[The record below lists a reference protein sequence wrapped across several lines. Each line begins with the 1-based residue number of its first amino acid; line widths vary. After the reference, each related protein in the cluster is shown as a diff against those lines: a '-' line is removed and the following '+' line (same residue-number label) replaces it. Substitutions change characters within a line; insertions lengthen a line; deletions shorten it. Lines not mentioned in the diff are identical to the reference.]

1 MALMATVDSGSLATT
16 GPMPDSMSTP
26 AVLGYHG
33 SLLAA
38 VVLCIVFQ
46 PPAAALVGGAQLAQN
61 DVAQNVV
68 MIGSARGAHC
78 TGVMLARDI
87 VLTAAHCTSD
97 TTELTVYRRTEAG
110 AESDKVIAVAAHPQ
124 YDSGGYAKSQVA
136 VDLALLRLALPL
148 SDPGPVVM
156 RERVPRPGE
165 RFVVAGFGD
174 AAAGS
179 SAGLGAPQ
187 TATLTAIGEPST
199 LQLRLADPA
208 SHGGTVAGLGSCKGD
223 SGGPVFE
230 SGRGRLVLVG
240 VLSWS
245 NGPNM
250 SMGCGGITG
259 VTPIARHRQW
269 IVKTTKRM
277 GGKIIQTR

>member
-1 MALMATVDSGSLATT
+1 MAVMATVDWGPLAKTE
-16 GPMPDSMSTP
+16 PVSMSIP
-26 AVLGYHG
+26 AFRGHRG

-46 PPAAALVGGAQLAQN
+46 RPAAALVGEAQLAQG

-68 MIGSARGAHC
+68 LIRSARGARC
-78 TGVMLARDI
+78 AGVVLARNI

-97 TTELTVYRRTEAG
+97 TTGLTVYRSTEAG
-110 AESDKVIAVAAHPQ
+110 AESYKVIAAATHPQ
-124 YDSGGYAKSQVA
+124 YDAKGYVKSQAA
-136 VDLALLRLALPL
+136 VDLALLKLALPL
-148 SDPGPVVM
+148 SDPGPLVM
-156 RERVPRPGE
+156 RERVPLPGE
-165 RFVVAGFGD
+165 RLLVAGFGV

-179 SAGLGAPQ
+179 SAGLGALQ
-187 TATLTAIGEPST
+187 TATLTAIGEPSS

-208 SHGGTVAGLGSCKGD
+208 SHGGVVAGRGSCQGD

-230 SGRGRLVLVG
+230 WSAGQFVLVG

-250 SMGCGGITG
+250 SAGCGGITG
-259 VTPIARHRQW
+259 VTPIARYRQW
-269 IVKTTKRM
+269 IIKTTKRM
-277 GGKIIQTR
+277 GGKLNQTR